1 MGNEGSVSS
10 GEEVCLKGTN
20 VLEVCGEPRSTL
32 RVHLVDKNRRTKQR
46 GCKKEMMRLISQN
59 EGFFFFL
66 FLSIHVVVSLWEKTS
81 KVSKGKLCRK

>member
-32 RVHLVDKNRRTKQR
+32 RVHLVDKIEGLSREGAKRR
-46 GCKKEMMRLISQN
+46 
-59 EGFFFFL
+59 
-66 FLSIHVVVSLWEKTS
+66 
-81 KVSKGKLCRK
+81 